1 MKKATQAELM
11 RLPPDLRKAVEKS
24 TAKMKKTEK
33 WRGRA
38 AGKGQQWDSMSKQER
53 RVFKAVYRAD
63 RTLQKLSTIIAAR
76 EAKGGAPLG
85 KAAGGAGSAP
95 LSDTDIRA
103 ITTARARRNL

>member
-38 AGKGQQWDSMSKQER
+38 AGKGQQWDSMSKKER
-53 RVFKAVYRAD
+53 RIFKAAFRAD
-63 RTLQKLSTIIAAR
+63 RELARLQKIVAAR
-76 EAKGGAPLG
+76 DAAGSPIS
-85 KAAGGAGSAP
+85 KAAGGAGSAQ
-95 LSDTDIRA
+95 LTDADIRG
-103 ITTARARRNL
+103 ITAARAGRSL